1 MAQILKTGIESHFK
15 DAGSGVTESQFGAFY
30 SLCNSTYLCG
40 ACPVL
45 FLNNRHA
52 GNQKTAKE
60 SVMKCSNPDWSR
72 GIGLVAYRRGWFSKR
87 RHCSLH
93 CRDADA
99 IACPKQ
105 TQQERNATSYF
116 EWLFLEPI
124 SNPYRS

>member
-1 MAQILKTGIESHFK
+1 
-15 DAGSGVTESQFGAFY
+15 
-30 SLCNSTYLCG
+30 
-40 ACPVL
+40 
-45 FLNNRHA
+45 
-52 GNQKTAKE
+52 
-60 SVMKCSNPDWSR
+60 MKCSNPDCAR

-87 RHCSLH
+87 RYCSLH

-116 EWLFLEPI
+116 EWLFLQPI